1 MPTSLGLGAKIFLWA
16 LFHPLPCALFSHKQ
30 PYSFPWVI
38 SHPFSIFYDDCID
51 KDKDIPFYDSFGL
64 VLEWIGKGFGDTT
77 LHDFVPP
84 SLLHELDFMTCYGMM
99 YIMNH
104 GFFVL
109 ELSLFWFMMEKKG
122 AYFDT
127 MLE

>member
-1 MPTSLGLGAKIFLWA
+1 MSLLIYSSRYLG
-16 LFHPLPCALFSHKQ
+16 
-30 PYSFPWVI
+30 
-38 SHPFSIFYDDCID
+38 
-51 KDKDIPFYDSFGL
+51 DSFVAKDEDLPSFNYVGL
-64 VLEWIGKGFGDTT
+64 VLGWIGQGCGDAS